1 MAIISVETVAF
12 TKSAL
17 KKGFNGDNINIKG
30 HAIPQEKADSGYQ
43 AKGTMDLPCRALVAS
58 SENKCA
64 YDAAEAFRD
73 YFHNI
78 DNARGDAQGAVEEY
92 ISDMDTVMSK
102 MANAELSLGLVCV
115 YDNRVVVGKSRDCH
129 VLRFTGGELFETALT
144 GRGGTG
150 YQMITNVEDGDI
162 FMLLGAQASSI
173 VDYDA
178 VARILDE
185 NESLPAMIKPLY
197 ESFAAADKTA
207 DCTIVLMK
215 IKTDG
220 KAAAP
225 SGEPLKIFA
234 EAAGAAAPA
243 AASGDFGFAPAIS
256 SDEVDGMHRSRLD
269 DYGDPI
275 PEVRK
280 PSLGRRLLTVL
291 PIALV
296 VILVGVAVGLY
307 IATKDTRGNKNKP
320 TAPAIESQTEP
331 VTEAETE
338 SISFTDI
345 ININEDLSINQMT
358 TTKEAEAT
366 TKAAAAT
373 TRASSSTT
381 RSSSSSSSRSSA
393 TTTRAAATTTK
404 KAETTT
410 SDVDFPDLPEEEIT
424 TSGASFIDLD
434 VDQPD
439 NGGSDTPDDTPDDI
453 PDDRPDD
460 VPDNANDN
468 AGDNTGNNDVEQIEE
483 F

>member
-30 HAIPQEKADSGYQ
+30 HAIPQAKADSGYQ
-43 AKGTMDLPCRALVAS
+43 AKGTMDIPCRALVAS

-78 DNARGDAQGAVEEY
+78 DNARGDAQAAVEEY

-115 YDNRVVVGKSRDCH
+115 YDNRVIIGKSRDCH
-129 VLRFTGGELFETALT
+129 VMRFTGGELFETALT

-150 YQMITNVEDGDI
+150 YQMITNAEDGDVFI
-162 FMLLGAQASSI
+162 LLGAQASSI

-185 NESLPAMIKPLY
+185 NESLPSMIKPLY
-197 ESFAAADKTA
+197 ESFSAADKTA

-225 SGEPLKIFA
+225 SGEPLRIF
-234 EAAGAAAPA
+234 AAGAAAPA
-243 AASGDFGFAPAIS
+243 GAAGDFGFAPAIS
-256 SDEVDGMHRSRLD
+256 SDEVDGMRRPVLD
-269 DYGDPI
+269 DYGEPV

-280 PSLGRRLLTVL
+280 PSLGKRILTVL

-296 VILVGVAVGLY
+296 VILVGGAIGLY
-307 IATKDTRGNKNKP
+307 MATKDTRDQNKKDK
-320 TAPAIESQTEP
+320 TTAAPAAVSETEP
-331 VTEAETE
+331 VAVPVTEPE
-338 SISFTDI
+338 SISFTDLHDI
-345 ININEDLSINQMT
+345 EELSNNQT
-358 TTKEAEAT
+358 TTKKAENAT
-366 TKAAAAT
+366 RAAAAAT
-373 TRASSSTT
+373 TARRAASTT
-381 RSSSSSSSRSSA
+381 RSSSSSSTP
-393 TTTRAAATTTK
+393 TTAARTVTTTK
-404 KAETTT
+404 APETTAAY
-410 SDVDFPDLPEEEIT
+410 EETPFGDEDI
-424 TSGASFIDLD
+424 GGIIDLD
-434 VDQPD
+434 NG
-439 NGGSDTPDDTPDDI
+439 NGGEDEPTTQSGGNDTPTEAPNEN
-453 PDDRPDD
+453 PNNEPEG
-460 VPDNANDN
+460 PNDN
-468 AGDNTGNNDVEQIEE
+468 PLTPVGDE
-483 F
+483 